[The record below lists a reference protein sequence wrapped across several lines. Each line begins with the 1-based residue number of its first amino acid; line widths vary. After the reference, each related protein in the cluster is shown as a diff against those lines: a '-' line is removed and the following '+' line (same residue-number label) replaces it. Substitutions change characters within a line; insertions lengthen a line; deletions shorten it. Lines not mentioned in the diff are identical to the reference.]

1 MPSRILFS
9 SQTKMRAVLTMF
21 SIFIILDV
29 IGLFDSLI
37 SLASSLLES
46 PEPDTNSQEER
57 FQHIAVAV
65 FIGELFCFSTLLL
78 CNSLGITAIQKK
90 TPYLLVPWLGTYM
103 VGILSCY
110 IVSII
115 LFCSQVYEKGLTLS
129 PLVLAVT
136 GLVFHSGWSLV
147 KNIYDDLRVESRL
160 G

>member
-1 MPSRILFS
+1 MPSRTLFS

-21 SIFIILDV
+21 SILIILDV

-37 SLASSLLES
+37 SLASSWLES
-46 PEPDTNSQEER
+46 PKPDTSSQEER
-57 FQHIAVAV
+57 FQHIAF
-65 FIGELFCFSTLLL
+65 FIGEMFCFGILLL

-110 IVSII
+110 IASFIFF
-115 LFCSQVYEKGLTLS
+115 LSQFYDNSLTLA
-129 PLVLAVT
+129 PLVPAVT

-147 KNIYDDLRVESRL
+147 KNIYNDLRIESRL

>member
-57 FQHIAVAV
+57 FQHIAV
-65 FIGELFCFSTLLL
+65 FIGELFCFSILLL

-115 LFCSQVYEKGLTLS
+115 LFCSQVYEKDLTLS